1 MDIHGSGMG
10 PINPQDKK
18 LYTQQYK
25 HGIDLFQRALDGHA
39 TAGEVHKK
47 DAFKKVMDQAL
58 NILNETARGLKDQKL
73 LEQNAKI
80 EQDYN
85 SYRHSETGTEKD
97 KLISDLNQAGKEIK

>member
-1 MDIHGSGMG
+1 MG
-10 PINPQDKK
+10 PITPHNKK

-39 TAGEVHKK
+39 TADEVHKK

-58 NILNETARGLKDQKL
+58 NILNETARGLKDEKL
-73 LEQNAKI
+73 LAQNAKI

-85 SYRHSETGTEKD
+85 NYKSSETDSEKG
-97 KLISDLNQAGKEIK
+97 KLISDLTQAEKKAR